1 MLQVRSHRTANVGGM
16 AHASAH
22 ASFGST
28 VARAAAEAAC
38 EAADLDTKGARL
50 IRLGENALFHLPGP
64 GVVVRVARSMAYW
77 EDAGREVAVARWL
90 ADQGFPA
97 ARVYT
102 DVAQPVEAA
111 GRPVTFWEFIEGRNG
126 NRGDVVVLAGLLSRL
141 HRLPRPQG
149 FALPADDPLGRVRRR
164 LETTGV
170 TTADK
175 EFLLARLEAVE
186 AGLPGLRFPL
196 PAGPV
201 HGDAHVQ
208 NLMITADGPV
218 VIDFERFS
226 WGHPEWDLSMTA
238 TEYQTAGW
246 WTHAEY
252 AGFAAAYGFDVTS
265 WEGYPALRS
274 AHELKMT
281 SWLAQNVAESREV
294 ADEVAVRMATLR
306 GQVPPGNWR
315 PF

>member
-1 MLQVRSHRTANVGGM
+1 V
-16 AHASAH
+16 
-22 ASFGST
+22 
-28 VARAAAEAAC
+28 AC
-38 EAADLDTKGARL
+38 EAAGLDVKGARL

-97 ARVYT
+97 VRAYPGVE
-102 DVAQPVEAA
+102 QPAEAA
-111 GRPVTFWEFIEGRNG
+111 GRPVTFWEFIDGRD
-126 NRGDVVVLAGLLSRL
+126 GDRVDIAVLAELLSWL
-141 HRLPRPQG
+141 HRLPHPEG
-149 FALPADDPLGRVRRR
+149 FTLPADDPLGRVRRR
-164 LETTGV
+164 LESAAV
-170 TTADK
+170 TEPDR
-175 EFLLARLEAVE
+175 EFLLARLDAVE
-186 AGLPGLRFPL
+186 AQLPRLRFPL

-201 HGDAHVQ
+201 HGDAHVE
-208 NLMITADGPV
+208 NLMITASGPV
-218 VIDFERFS
+218 MIDFERFS

-246 WTHAEY
+246 WTREEY
-252 AGFAAAYGFDVTS
+252 ARFAAAYGFDVTS
-265 WEGYPALRS
+265 WEGYPVLRA

-281 SWLAQNVAESREV
+281 SWLAQNMAESRDA

-306 GQVPPGNWR
+306 GQRLPGSWR